1 MYRQNLF
8 DEATYVAILER
19 LNKLTPSSRPG
30 WGKMAVGQMLAH
42 CAEVQDVYNGKPLRA
57 PVWMKLFRPMLRPM
71 LLADK
76 DFSRNAPTL
85 DQFRM
90 EDPEDFAAQRERL
103 VNSLRTM
110 HALGRRPMNH
120 PMLGMLTS
128 DDVGWIAWK
137 HLDHH
142 LRQFGV

>member
-19 LNKLTPSSRPG
+19 LNKLTPASRPE
-30 WGKMAVGQMLAH
+30 WGKMDVGQMLAH
-42 CAEVQDVYNGKPLRA
+42 CAEAQDVYNGKPLKA
-57 PVWMKLFRPMLRPM
+57 PIWMKLFRPMLRPM

-90 EDPEDFAAQRERL
+90 EDSEDFAEQRERL

-110 HALGRRPMNH
+110 HALGRRPMKH
-120 PMLGMLTS
+120 PTLGMLTS
-128 DDVGWIAWK
+128 DDVGWITWK

>member
-1 MYRQNLF
+1 MYPQNLF

-19 LNKLTPSSRPG
+19 LNKLTPASQPE
-30 WGKMAVGQMLAH
+30 WGKMDVGQMLAH
-42 CAEVQDVYNGKPLRA
+42 CAEAQDVYNGKPLKA
-57 PVWMKLFRPMLRPM
+57 PIWMKLFRPMLRPM

-90 EDPEDFAAQRERL
+90 EEPEDFAQQRERL

-110 HALGRRPMNH
+110 HALRRHSLKH
-120 PMLGMLTS
+120 PLLGMMTS
-128 DDVGWIAWK
+128 DEVGWITWK